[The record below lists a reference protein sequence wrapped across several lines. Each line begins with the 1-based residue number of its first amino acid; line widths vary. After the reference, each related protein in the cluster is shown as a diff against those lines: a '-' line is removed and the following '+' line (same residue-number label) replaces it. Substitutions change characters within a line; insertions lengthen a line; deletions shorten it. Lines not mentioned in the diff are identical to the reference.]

1 MNFSLALNTKLHCT
15 HVQKRCQVYEAH
27 NVPHLGEVNRPTVLL
42 ISISISKWDDFDF
55 WNNEREVRH
64 SFMWDCTTPLLF
76 LKYQLLLFVY
86 IFCWMLVSSP
96 ELPIHTPG
104 PELPSSWPARYHLK
118 GSPKAFLNDFAETIL
133 SKLNTLCWQ
142 FQISRL
148 DAPSLWSLDQLEP
161 QEFSKHRRKHL
172 HVWKI
177 TCLPIIIRISTKI
190 NQKHWRNLQQRPL
203 QHPRTDTTPQRNAQ
217 VQHPP
222 RHEDAKLCEPPPP
235 LLK

>member
-15 HVQKRCQVYEAH
+15 HVQKRCQVYEVN

-76 LKYQLLLFVY
+76 PEISAAFVRIYFLLNACVVSWTSHSYTRPRTSF
-86 IFCWMLVSSP
+86 FMTCQVSSQRKP
-96 ELPIHTPG
+96 
-104 PELPSSWPARYHLK
+104 K
-118 GSPKAFLNDFAETIL
+118 GFLFLNDFAETIL

-161 QEFSKHRRKHL
+161 QEFSKHWRKHL
-172 HVWKI
+172 HVSKI
-177 TCLPIIIRISTKI
+177 TCLPIIIRISTNI
-190 NQKHWRNLQQRPL
+190 NQKHWRNP
-203 QHPRTDTTPQRNAQ
+203 TF
-217 VQHPP
+217 
-222 RHEDAKLCEPPPP
+222 
-235 LLK
+235 